1 MDPITA
7 IGIAQASYAAICAGF
22 KHGRELETMAG
33 DIGRWMGAIQTVK
46 TSHEKAKS
54 RRFGSIEEEA
64 LETYAAKKKAEKM
77 EDELR
82 NFLISNYGINAW
94 NDVIRIQG
102 QLRKQKLEEQ
112 RLRQKRI
119 EEIVNI
125 LLISSLIC
133 LVGGALV
140 FLLWLTT
147 L

>member
-22 KHGRELETMAG
+22 RHGREIETMAG

-46 TSHEKAKS
+46 SSHETAKK

-82 NFLISNYGINAW
+82 NFLIANYGLNAW

-102 QLRKQKLEEQ
+102 QLRKQRLQEE
-112 RLRQKRI
+112 RLRKKKI
-119 EEIVNI
+119 EEIVNAI
-125 LLISSLIC
+125 VVFSLVLLL
-133 LVGGALV
+133 GGALV
-140 FLLWLTT
+140 FLIWLTT

>member
-22 KHGRELETMAG
+22 RHGREIETMAG

-46 TSHEKAKS
+46 SSHETAKK

-82 NFLISNYGINAW
+82 NFLIANYGLNAW

-102 QLRKQKLEEQ
+102 QLRKQRLEEE
-112 RLRQKRI
+112 RLRQKKI
-119 EEIVNI
+119 EEIVNAI
-125 LLISSLIC
+125 VVFSLVLLL
-133 LVGGALV
+133 GGALV
-140 FLLWLTT
+140 FLIWLTT

>member
-22 KHGRELETMAG
+22 KHGREIESMAG

-82 NFLISNYGINAW
+82 NFLIANYGLNAW
-94 NDVIRIQG
+94 SDVIRIQG
-102 QLRKQKLEEQ
+102 QLRKQRLEEQ
-112 RLRQKRI
+112 RLRKKRV
-119 EEIVNI
+119 EEIVNAI
-125 LLISSLIC
+125 VVFSLIL

-140 FLLWLTT
+140 FLTWLIT

>member
-1 MDPITA
+1 LDPITA

>member
-22 KHGRELETMAG
+22 KHGREIETMAG

-82 NFLISNYGINAW
+82 NFLIANYGLNAW

-102 QLRKQKLEEQ
+102 QLRKQRLEEE
-112 RLRQKRI
+112 RLRKKKV

-125 LLISSLIC
+125 LLISLLIF

-140 FLLWLTT
+140 FLLWLMR

>member
-22 KHGRELETMAG
+22 KHGREIETMAG

-82 NFLISNYGINAW
+82 NFMIANYGLNAW

-102 QLRKQKLEEQ
+102 QLRKQRLEEE
-112 RLRQKRI
+112 RLRKKKV

-125 LLISSLIC
+125 LLISLLIF

-140 FLLWLTT
+140 FLVWLIR

>member
-7 IGIAQASYAAICAGF
+7 IGIAQASYSAICAGF
-22 KHGRELETMAG
+22 RHGREIEAMAG

-77 EDELR
+77 EEELR
-82 NFLISNYGINAW
+82 NFLIANYGLNAW

-102 QLRKQKLEEQ
+102 QIRKQRQEEE
-112 RLRQKRI
+112 RIRKKKI
-119 EEIVNI
+119 EEIVNAI
-125 LLISSLIC
+125 AIFFMLVLL
-133 LVGGALV
+133 GGALV
-140 FLLWLTT
+140 FLTWLTT